1 MKNFSREEFIDEWN
15 AAMKNFSREEFIEDW
30 KDWGI
35 KNGIYEMYSAK
46 LSTEAEKRWSHTA
59 SQWKNINETQKEIN
73 FKATGI
79 RETNLERKKRE
90 ETKQKE
96 INFKATGIR
105 ETNLERKKREEL
117 QRERKVRKRSK
128 TITNDFKKPPGSP
141 CFICKTKRD
150 EKGYCFC

>member
-1 MKNFSREEFIDEWN
+1 
-15 AAMKNFSREEFIEDW
+15 MKNFSREEFIEDW

-79 RETNLERKKRE
+79 RETNLERKNVKSYNE
-90 ETKQKE
+90 KEKFAKDLKQLLMNLKNLLGHHVLYVKQKG
-96 INFKATGIR
+96 T
-105 ETNLERKKREEL
+105 KKGTVFAR
-117 QRERKVRKRSK
+117 
-128 TITNDFKKPPGSP
+128 T
-141 CFICKTKRD
+141 
-150 EKGYCFC
+150 

>member
-73 FKATGI
+73 FKT
-79 RETNLERKKRE
+79 
-90 ETKQKE
+90 
-96 INFKATGIR
+96 TGIR

>member
-73 FKATGI
+73 FKT
-79 RETNLERKKRE
+79 
-90 ETKQKE
+90 
-96 INFKATGIR
+96 TGIR

-128 TITNDFKKPPGSP
+128 TITNEFKKPPGSP